1 MLEGYCMAESNILK
15 GLADAVVAGDKDRA
29 VSFAN
34 DALKAGIDPYR
45 AIMGGCSKGMEVLSD
60 LYDKGEAFV
69 PEILVSADAM
79 NAAIAILK
87 PHIRVEG
94 IKATGKIVL
103 GVCEG
108 DVHDIG
114 KNIVK
119 IMLDAAGFRVVDLGY
134 SVSAKQFVEAVRKES
149 PDIVGVS
156 ALMTMTM
163 MGMQE
168 IVEAL
173 RDSGLRD
180 SVKVIVGGGPLSPE
194 FAERI
199 GADGFGDNGPEAVK
213 LVEKLMAEK
222 TAGKGA

>member
-1 MLEGYCMAESNILK
+1 MAEVDILK
-15 GLADAVVAGDKDRA
+15 GLTDAVVAGDTDGA
-29 VSFAN
+29 VRLAN
-34 DALKAGIDPYR
+34 NALKAGIDPYK
-45 AIMGGCSKGMEVLSD
+45 AIMEGCSKGMEVLSA
-60 LYDKGEAFV
+60 LYDKGEAYV

-87 PHIRVEG
+87 PHIKVQG
-94 IKATGKIVL
+94 TKATGKIVL

-119 IMLDAAGFRVVDLGY
+119 IMLDAAGFQVIDLGY
-134 SVSAKQFVEAVRKES
+134 SVSAKQFVEAVRKEN
-149 PDIVGVS
+149 PDIVGAS

-173 RDSGLRD
+173 KDGGFRDK
-180 SVKVIVGGGPLSPE
+180 VKVIVGGGPLSPE
-194 FAERI
+194 FAEKI
-199 GADGFGDNGPEAVK
+199 GADGFGDNGPEAVR
-213 LVEKLMAEK
+213 LAEKIMSEK
-222 TAGKGA
+222 TAARGA